1 MSDTLSIGIVA
12 ARTGLAV
19 SAVRYYDEIGVIET
33 AERVGGK
40 RRFDGS
46 TVGRVNFIRRS
57 QDAGFSLEEIRAML
71 DDTSGEWR
79 SVVDSKV
86 AELKRRRDEL
96 GEMLELLGE
105 MRDCGCD
112 VVAACPAKDTWC

>member
-1 MSDTLSIGIVA
+1 MSDTLSIGVVA

-71 DDTSGEWR
+71 DER
-79 SVVDSKV
+79 SSEVQRVRDRCTMGGVVGLIVTIKEQV
-86 AELKRRRDEL
+86 EARHVIGHRAVRGRDDA
-96 GEMLELLGE
+96 
-105 MRDCGCD
+105 R
-112 VVAACPAKDTWC
+112 